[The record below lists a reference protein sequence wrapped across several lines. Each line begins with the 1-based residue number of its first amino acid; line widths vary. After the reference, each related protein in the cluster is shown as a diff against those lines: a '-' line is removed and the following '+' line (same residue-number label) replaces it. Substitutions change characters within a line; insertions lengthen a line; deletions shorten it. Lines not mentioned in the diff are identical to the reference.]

1 MLSFRKLLWILPS
14 IIFSQMA
21 AAQNCY
27 TCGSGSMGV
36 FHATT
41 DQSIIGGSY
50 DYLSFTIDPGVTV
63 TVIGNTKLLLH
74 VRENVEING
83 TLIAS
88 GAKGEDGTLS
98 TPGKGGIAV
107 ANGYN
112 GGDGTY
118 ANGFQINGNPG
129 TGLGAGNFGSSLSGG
144 GGAGYASNGQ
154 SSNPII
160 FNGGNTYSDVKL
172 SSTIGGSGG
181 GSGAAAIG
189 GSGGGG
195 AGGGV
200 IQIQSCNTIKI
211 GTFGAIL
218 SDGGN
223 GGNAINAG
231 AGGGGSGGTIWLSA
245 ADLEIAGNISAK
257 GGNGGFST
265 LPSSNFSNG
274 GNGSEGRIRIDQ
286 IDIVNY
292 GTIYPAIGYSEKP
305 YIARI
310 WRALDPAC
318 HNTATGFIKARS
330 NGGQFPYSYLWSN
343 GARTSFIDNIP
354 SGTYS
359 VTVTDGNGCTQYDQ
373 VTLSNPEKLEPQ
385 ILTKKP
391 DCIGGNNGSIF
402 ISATGGKPWP
412 LVKNLT
418 TTLYGTTQS
427 KGVMFDLSVSE
438 QIQLLKFS
446 LSLDN
451 FNSNDIEIWYRNG
464 SFSGYE
470 YDINAWMPLG
480 THSILGLGP
489 DQPSNLVLPTPLD
502 LGEGTYSFYLY
513 NRTGSFNCVSS
524 TTLGSVFV
532 FDHSVSIFEG
542 IGRDFTSGNVFNSPV
557 NSPVNFSGKI
567 GYQVLH
573 PLGKKYNFDY
583 GLTTNIQEIQ
593 NLTAGNYSIK
603 VTDALGC
610 EVISQVKVEDPNP
623 VVLNQQLI
631 KNPTC
636 NGYTNGR
643 IEIDASG
650 GNLSKNIQTSF
661 LTNHVSNGIM
671 FSMIASQDINL
682 ENISLV
688 VDDVSNIEIFV
699 KQGSYIG
706 YENNSSAWTSLGV
719 YPIQPINGEMPISI
733 SLINSFPLT
742 TGSWSFFIYNATSKI
757 KSKKNVLPGSIVA
770 TSPHTSLLTG
780 VSRLG
785 NSSNFGTT
793 YGTPVDFSGILGYT
807 IGGGAFSYNWWN
819 GFTGTTLNGLGA
831 GSYPINITDIDGCI
845 QHDTIVLTEP
855 SAINS
860 STTSTFETD
869 EFSDGSIGVTP
880 SGGTPP
886 YYYFWNPIASVSNT
900 VNGLPAGN
908 YSVLIV
914 DSKGCAHYD
923 SVSVTRYITP
933 PVPKGNLLI
942 VPSPSSDH
950 ILIGKEV
957 KGMED
962 CKLRIFDAVGK
973 LIYEDQTQISKL
985 MNEGLYLGRLS
996 DGVYHITTQD
1006 DDQIFSSKITIIK

>member
-1 MLSFRKLLWILPS
+1 MFSLRKLLWMLLPV
-14 IIFSQMA
+14 IFNQVA
-21 AAQNCY
+21 IAQVCY

-63 TVIGNTKLLLH
+63 KVIGNSKLQLY

-83 TLIAS
+83 ILIAS
-88 GAKGEDGTLS
+88 GANGTDGAI
-98 TPGKGGIAV
+98 GNAGRGGIAV

-112 GGDGTY
+112 GADGAY
-118 ANGFQINGNPG
+118 ANGVQVNGNQ
-129 TGLGAGNFGSSLSGG
+129 GLGIGAGNFGASLAGG
-144 GGAGYASNGQ
+144 GGAGYAVNGQ
-154 SSNPII
+154 TSYPLI
-160 FNGGNTYSDVKL
+160 FNGGTIYDDVKL
-172 SSTIGGSGG
+172 SLTVGGSGG
-181 GSGAAAIG
+181 GSGAAYIG

-211 GTFGAIL
+211 GTYGAIL

-223 GGNAINAG
+223 GGNAVNAG
-231 AGGGGSGGTIWLSA
+231 AGGAGSGGTIWLSA
-245 ADLEIAGNISAK
+245 ADVEITGTISAK
-257 GGNGGFST
+257 GGIGGFST
-265 LPSSNFSNG
+265 LPSSNYANG
-274 GNGSEGRIRIDQ
+274 GNGSEGRIRIDH
-286 IDIVNY
+286 IDLINY
-292 GTIYPAIGYSEKP
+292 GTISPTFGYTEKP

-310 WRALDPAC
+310 WRALDPSC

-330 NGGQFPYSYLWSN
+330 NGGKFPYSYKWSN
-343 GARTSFIDNIP
+343 GATTSFIDNIP
-354 SGTYS
+354 AGTYS
-359 VTVTDGNGCTQYDQ
+359 VIVTDGNGCTQYDQ
-373 VTLSNPEKLEPQ
+373 ATLSNPEMLQPQ

-391 DCIGGNNGSIF
+391 DCIGGDNGSIF
-402 ISATGGKPWP
+402 VSATGGKPWP

-451 FNSNDIEIWYRNG
+451 FNNNDIEIWYRNG
-464 SFSGYE
+464 TFSGYE
-470 YDINAWMPLG
+470 FDMNAWLPLG
-480 THSILGLGP
+480 THSIVGLGP

-513 NRTGSFNCVSS
+513 NRNGSFNCVSS
-524 TTLGSVFV
+524 NTLGSVFV
-532 FDHSVSIFEG
+532 FDHSISIFEG
-542 IGRDFTSGNVFNSPV
+542 IGRDITNGSVFNSPI
-557 NSPVNFSGKI
+557 NSPVNFSGRI

-573 PLGKKYNFDY
+573 PLGKRYNFDY

-593 NLTAGNYSIK
+593 NLSAGNYSIK

-610 EVISQVKVEDPNP
+610 ESITQLKVEDPNP

-631 KNPTC
+631 KNPSC
-636 NGYTNGR
+636 NGYANGR
-643 IEIDASG
+643 IEIEASG

-671 FSMIASQDINL
+671 FSMIATQAINL
-682 ENISLV
+682 EKFSLV
-688 VDDVSNIEIFV
+688 VDDISNIEIFI
-699 KQGSYIG
+699 KQGTYVG
-706 YENNSSAWTSLGV
+706 FENNSTAWTSLGTF
-719 YPIQPINGEMPISI
+719 PIQPINGEMPVSI
-733 SLINSFPLT
+733 ILPNPYQLT
-742 TGSWSFFIYNATSKI
+742 TGTWSIFIYNPTSKI
-757 KSKKNVLPGSIVA
+757 KSKKNLVPGTIVA
-770 TSPHTSLLTG
+770 TSPHASMLTG

-785 NSSNFGTT
+785 STSNFGTT
-793 YGTPVDFSGILGYT
+793 YGTTVDFSGIVGYS
-807 IGGGAFSYNWWN
+807 IFGGGFNYNWWN
-819 GFTGTTLNGLGA
+819 GYTGTTLNNLEA
-831 GSYPINITDIDGCI
+831 GVYPIDITDIDGCI
-845 QHDTIVLTEP
+845 QRDTIVLTEP
-855 SAINS
+855 SAITS
-860 STTSTFETD
+860 TTTSTFETD
-869 EFSDGSIGVTP
+869 EFSDGSIAVLP

-886 YYYFWNPIASVSNT
+886 YYYFWNPLGTTSSSAS
-900 VNGLPAGN
+900 GLPAGN

-923 SVSVTRYITP
+923 SVSVARYITP

-942 VPSPSSDH
+942 VPNPSSDH

-962 CKLRIFDAVGK
+962 CTLQIFDAVGR
-973 LIYEDQTQISKL
+973 LIYKDQTQVSKL

-996 DGVYHITTQD
+996 DGMYTITAID
-1006 DDQIFSSKITIIK
+1006 DDQVFTSKITIIK